1 MSCQPG
7 KHAKQPLEKQNSPL
21 SRACGMSMIYLGR
34 NLPSVLISLKETA
47 TKIAT
52 GCSKI
57 NQLSCAVA
65 FPLFPLMLNPN
76 SHASI
81 HVFSP
86 SPQQSDG
93 YPCRVIADSTEE
105 LGHHC
110 HWQLEQK
117 SCSQPA
123 WAEGFPTV
131 GELFGRQG
139 RSQWTQMA
147 HPDKQSGL
155 QVSGS
160 RIRITVCW
168 HRRYWLNIV
177 CET

>member
-34 NLPSVLISLKETA
+34 NLPSVLISLNETV
-47 TKIAT
+47 TEIAT

-76 SHASI
+76 SHPST
-81 HVFSP
+81 HVSMSLAPLP
-86 SPQQSDG
+86 SRQGRDG
-93 YPCRVIADSTEE
+93 CPCRVIANSTEE
-105 LGHHC
+105 LEHRC

-123 WAEGFPTV
+123 WQRASQQWESYLG
-131 GELFGRQG
+131 GREE
-139 RSQWTQMA
+139 A
-147 HPDKQSGL
+147 
-155 QVSGS
+155 
-160 RIRITVCW
+160 
-168 HRRYWLNIV
+168 N
-177 CET
+177 